1 MVLSATPMVDSV
13 FFDLG
18 FTLINFEGDFHGVLK
33 ESYIALADSLIN
45 SGCQFDTVIFTTRF
59 NEVFLEYYRARESD
73 LIEQPVEG
81 YLKQVLQEFNCS
93 DLPDQVIAD
102 SLTAMYEETE
112 SHWQVEEDAYPTLD
126 SLHQQGYR
134 LGLIT
139 NAANAANSNRL
150 IDKFALRRY
159 FDVILISAEEKI
171 RKPDTRIY
179 SRALTRMGTSPG
191 RAVMVGDTL
200 TADILGAQNS
210 GMKGVWITRR
220 AKRPEND
227 LDHIKPDRVISTL
240 SQLLTV
246 IPQIQ

>member
-1 MVLSATPMVDSV
+1 MVLSVTPIVDTV

-18 FTLINFEGDFHGVLK
+18 FTLINFEGDFHRALK
-33 ESYIALADSLIN
+33 KSYFSLSDSLMH
-45 SGCQFDTVIFTTRF
+45 SGCQFDTGKFASRFSEVIA
-59 NEVFLEYYRARESD
+59 EYYRTRELD
-73 LIEQPVEG
+73 LTEQPVEG

-112 SHWQVEEDAYPTLD
+112 AYWQVEEDAHSTLEF
-126 SLHQQGYR
+126 LQQQGYQ

-139 NAANAANSNRL
+139 NAANAADSNRL
-150 IDKFALRRY
+150 IDKCGLRRY
-159 FDVILISAEEKI
+159 FKVVLISAEEKI

-179 SRALTRMGTSPG
+179 SRALTRMGTSPE

-227 LDHIKPDRVISTL
+227 LDHIKPDQVISTL

-246 IPQIQ
+246 IPQI